1 MVIFGRLILKIVLK
15 VCFRI
20 GKKNRILSF
29 YILELNQEEEDRR
42 KQEVEAVRPMEDDS
56 IEPEETTEVSIQ
68 N

>member
-20 GKKNRILSF
+20 GNKNRILFF
-29 YILELNQEEEDRR
+29 YILELN
-42 KQEVEAVRPMEDDS
+42 QEVEAVRPMEDDS
-56 IEPEETTEVSIQ
+56 IEPEDPTEVSIQ